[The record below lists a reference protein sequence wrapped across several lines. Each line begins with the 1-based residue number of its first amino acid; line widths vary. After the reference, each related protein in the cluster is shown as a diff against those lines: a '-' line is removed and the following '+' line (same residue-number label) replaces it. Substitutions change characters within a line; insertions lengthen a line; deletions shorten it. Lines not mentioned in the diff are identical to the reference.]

1 MTLVN
6 NNAWPVAGLRERKRN
21 ETLRRITD
29 AGMCL
34 FIEQGI
40 DATTVDEIAAAA
52 GISRRTFFHYFPSKD
67 DILLSLQ
74 QGMGGMIAERV
85 RLGDGSV
92 SPLELIRT
100 AVIATC
106 AEVPADDMVK
116 IDRLM
121 KASPAVQAR
130 KQASYVE
137 HERTLLAALRDRWP
151 DPSREIGLRLVA
163 MLAIGAIRL
172 ATEAL
177 GQIGEQ
183 RTLVEL
189 LGANFDALSHE
200 LTGELPLHRAK
211 PQLKRKTS

>member
-1 MTLVN
+1 MSSVKN
-6 NNAWPVAGLRERKRN
+6 DAQPVTGLRERKRK

-34 FIEQGI
+34 FIDKGI

-52 GISRRTFFHYFPSKD
+52 GISRRSFFHYFPSKD

-74 QGMGGMIAERV
+74 QGMGGLIAERV
-85 RLGDGSV
+85 RHGDATV
-92 SPLELIRT
+92 SPLELIRA

-106 AEVPADDMVK
+106 AEVPADDMMK

-137 HERTLLAALRDRWP
+137 HERTLFAALRERWP
-151 DPSREIGLRLVA
+151 DPARETGLRLVA

-177 GQIGEQ
+177 GQEDEE
-183 RTLVEL
+183 RTLVAL
-189 LGANFDALSHE
+189 LDAAFDALTQE
-200 LTGELPLHRAK
+200 LVGGPGYMPPFHTR
-211 PQLKRKTS
+211 